1 MRAALVDPSLFTLP
15 YDVALVGGLRA
26 AGVQV
31 GFYGRALTREDGD
44 AAGLDVEPCFYR
56 VAGHPALRSLPA
68 KLRLA
73 LKGVDHLASM
83 RRLLTVLRRTRP
95 DVIHFQWLP
104 LPLFDAR
111 LLPAF
116 RRVAPVVLTV
126 HDTDPFNGAPT
137 ARLQRAGFAASL
149 AGCDRLIVHTAQG
162 AGRLAALG
170 VDPAKVTL
178 MPHGPLAAVGDAGPD
193 GMQGELTFVLF
204 GKIKP
209 YKGADLLVE
218 AFAALPEPGRRQ
230 ARLRI
235 VGQPYMELDGLRA
248 LAAAHGV
255 ADRLVLE
262 PRFVEDC
269 EVASVFAPG
278 SVAVFPYREI
288 EASGVLS
295 LALAHGRPVIASRL
309 GNFAETLHD
318 GVDGRLVAPGDVA
331 SLSAAMLELVG
342 DRALAAE
349 RGRQARALAGSLPG
363 WPEIGRRTRALYEEL
378 RGRAAPATATGAQ
391 RVPELAV

>member
-15 YDVALVGGLRA
+15 YDVALAGGLGQ

-31 GFYGRALTREDGD
+31 DFYGRALTREDGA
-44 AAGLDVEPCFYR
+44 AAGLAIQPCFYR
-56 VAGHPALRSLPA
+56 VAGSGLARALPA

-73 LKGVDHLASM
+73 VKGLDHLASM
-83 RRLLTVLRRTRP
+83 RRLLTVLRRARP

-104 LPLFDAR
+104 LPLFDSR

-137 ARLQRAGFAASL
+137 ARLQSAGFAASL

-170 VDPAKVTL
+170 VDPARVVV
-178 MPHGPLAAVGDAGPD
+178 MPHGPLAAPGEAGPD
-193 GMQGELTFVLF
+193 DMQGELSFVLF

-218 AFAALPEPGRRQ
+218 AYAGLPEPARRQ

-248 LAAAHGV
+248 LAAARGV
-255 ADRLVLE
+255 ADRLALE
-262 PRFVEDC
+262 PRFVEDA
-269 EVASVFAPG
+269 EMGSVFAPR

-318 GVDGRLVAPGDVA
+318 GVDGRLVAPGDVDG
-331 SLSAAMLELVG
+331 LRAAMLELID
-342 DRALAAE
+342 DRALAAA
-349 RGRQARALAGSLPG
+349 RGRQARTLAGALPG
-363 WPEIGRRTRALYEEL
+363 WPEIGRRTRALYEDV
-378 RGRAAPATATGAQ
+378 RGGADATSAGDR
-391 RVPELAV
+391 RVPELAGC

>member
-31 GFYGRALTREDGD
+31 DFYGRVLTREDGE

-73 LKGVDHLASM
+73 VKGVDHLASM
-83 RRLLTVLRRTRP
+83 RRLLSVLRRVRP

-116 RRVAPVVLTV
+116 RRLAPVVLTV

-178 MPHGPLAAVGDAGPD
+178 MPHGPLASVDDAGPD
-193 GMQGELTFVLF
+193 DMLGELTFVLF

-218 AFAALPEPGRRQ
+218 AFAALPEPARWQ
-230 ARLRI
+230 ARLRV

-248 LAAAHGV
+248 LAASRGV

-262 PRFVEDC
+262 PRFVAEA
-269 EVASVFAPG
+269 EMVTVFAPG

-318 GVDGRLVAPGDVA
+318 GMDGRLVIPGDVA
-331 SLSAAMLELVG
+331 ALRDAMLELIE

-349 RGRQARALAGSLPG
+349 RGRRARALAGSLPG
-363 WPEIGRRTRALYEEL
+363 WAEIGRRTRALYEDVY
-378 RGRAAPATATGAQ
+378 GRAGPATTHAQ
-391 RVPELAV
+391 RMPELAG